1 MLKKLNYEVKGFV
14 LPEAFAM
21 AQVDTV
27 REVATFYI
35 GASREKLLNGE
46 YIEKKT
52 QSFKWDRN
60 ENPIVSAYHT
70 AKGKETYEVEDE
82 LTGEIKTEVRYG
94 VLYGWDD
101 DYATE

>member
-1 MLKKLNYEVKGFV
+1 MLKKKNYEVKGFV
-14 LPEAFAM
+14 LPEAYAM

-60 ENPIVSAYHT
+60 ENPIVSAYNT
-70 AKGKETYEVEDE
+70 AKGRE
-82 LTGEIKTEVRYG
+82 LVGVLNDKGEIETVYKNG
-94 VLYGWDD
+94 VLYGWKDD
-101 DYATE
+101 IL